1 MALSFVPISA
11 FTVSAAINAVWWANP
26 SDPTDFTVEF
36 DPEFVSSN
44 GWCKLFYSNEETGN
58 SYVQVSGSKGCRYVG
73 SSTVLDFETAI
84 KKNGSAKY
92 KLQISMPSGLRFA
105 IC

>member
-1 MALSFVPISA
+1 MKKRILSILLVLVMALSLVPISA

-44 GWCKLFYSNEETGN
+44 GWCKLFYSNEN
-58 SYVQVSGSKGCRYVG
+58 FH
-73 SSTVLDFETAI
+73 L
-84 KKNGSAKY
+84 KNY
-92 KLQISMPSGLRFA
+92 
-105 IC
+105 